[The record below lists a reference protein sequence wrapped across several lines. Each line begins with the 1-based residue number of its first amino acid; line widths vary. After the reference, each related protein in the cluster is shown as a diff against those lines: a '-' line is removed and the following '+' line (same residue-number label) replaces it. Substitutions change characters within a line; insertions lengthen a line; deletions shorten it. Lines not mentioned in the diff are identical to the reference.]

1 MAYIVKAT
9 QRTDTGKGKVGRL
22 RRNGTLPA
30 VMYGHGEPSLML
42 ALSTHDFDRLL
53 DQIKGH
59 SPIVD
64 VEVDDRPAQKCV
76 IKTLQRNPMTGGLL
90 HVDFQKV
97 HPDEKVTI
105 NVPVL
110 VHGAAEGVKQGGML
124 DHVLRQVPV
133 RAAIDAIPER
143 FEIDVTSLK
152 IGHSIHIKDLGR
164 PDLEY
169 TLPLD
174 SPIVAVLTPRKLTEE
189 PTAAE
194 AAAAAEAGPAQPE
207 VITEKKPTE
216 EETGAEDDKEKGKD
230 KGKTEA
236 KGEKKEEKKG
246 GNREEKKKKQEKK

>member
-22 RRNGTLPA
+22 RRSGTLPA

-42 ALSTHDFDRLL
+42 AMSTHDFDRLL
-53 DQIKGH
+53 DEIRGH

-64 VEVDDRPAQKCV
+64 VEIDDQPAQKCV

-97 HPDEKVTI
+97 HAGEKITM
-105 NVPVL
+105 NVPVI
-110 VHGAAEGVKQGGML
+110 VNGSAEGVKQGGML

-133 RAAIDAIPER
+133 RATIDMIPER
-143 FEIDVTSLK
+143 FEIDVTNLK

-164 PDLEY
+164 TDLEFA
-169 TLPLD
+169 LPLD

-194 AAAAAEAGPAQPE
+194 AAAAAEAGPAEPE
-207 VITEKKPTE
+207 VLTERKPTE
-216 EETGAEDDKEKGKD
+216 EEAEGEGEKGKG
-230 KGKTEA
+230 KGKADA
-236 KGEKKEEKKG
+236 KGEKKEEKKDDKKDD
-246 GNREEKKKKQEKK
+246 KKKKDKK

>member
-1 MAYIVKAT
+1 MAYTVKAT

-42 ALSTHDFDRLL
+42 AVSTHDFDRLL
-53 DQIKGH
+53 DQIRGH

-97 HPDEKVTI
+97 HAGEKITMS
-105 NVPVL
+105 VPVIVL
-110 VHGAAEGVKQGGML
+110 GSAEGVKQGGML
-124 DHVLRQVPV
+124 DHILRQVPV
-133 RAAIDAIPER
+133 RATIDMIPEH
-143 FEIDVTSLK
+143 FEVNVTELK
-152 IGHSIHIKDLGR
+152 IGHSIHISDLGR
-164 PDLEY
+164 TDLEFA
-169 TLPLD
+169 LPLD
-174 SPIVAVLTPRKLTEE
+174 SPIVTVLSPRKLTEE

-194 AAAAAEAGPAQPE
+194 AAAAAEAGPTQPE

-216 EETGAEDDKEKGKD
+216 EEAGDEDEKGKG
-230 KGKTEA
+230 KGKPEA
-236 KGEKKEEKKG
+236 KEEKKG
-246 GNREEKKKKQEKK
+246 GNREEKKKKQDKK